1 MTEEEKILKG
11 KLNGIQRQKMQ
22 FIADVL
28 DTDKPVMYRANDY
41 KTMRGLIFDKVKKAV
56 QKRFPLY
63 NDKYVLSVENL
74 EYADPEEVSYK
85 DQKQAILEGKNV
97 GRRLRGS
104 YVLRDAATDKVVSKT
119 PVQTL
124 MKVPYMTDRGTFISN
139 GHEYTFN
146 NIMRL
151 QPGVYSKKNSDDQIS
166 AQFNV
171 KKGTGA
177 GFNMRFVPSRGLFQI
192 NRGTANAPAYT
203 VLKDLGVTDQQMKK
217 SWGDQLYNANKEYGS
232 SQKARIAA
240 DKIYN
245 YNNLN

>member
-1 MTEEEKILKG
+1 MQDKIIQG
-11 KLNGIQRQKMQ
+11 ITNNIQRQKMQ

-28 DTDKPVMYRANDY
+28 DQDKVTMYRADDY
-41 KTMRGLIFDKVKKAV
+41 RTMRGLIFDKVKRAV
-56 QKRFPLY
+56 QKRFPIY

-74 EYADPEEVSYK
+74 DYSDPAQVSYK
-85 DQKQAILEGKNV
+85 DQKQAILEGRNV

-104 YVLRDAATDKVVSKT
+104 YVLRDATTDKVISKT
-119 PVQTL
+119 APQTL
-124 MKVPYMTDRGTFISN
+124 LTVPYMTDRGTFINS

-151 QPGVYSKKNSDDQIS
+151 QPGVYAKQNSSDEIS

-177 GFNMRFVPSRGLFQI
+177 GFNMRFVPSRGIFQV

-203 VLKDLGVTDQQMKK
+203 VMKDLGVTDEQMQKA
-217 SWGDQLYNANKEYGS
+217 WGKELFKTNKEYGTG
-232 SQKARIAA
+232 QKARIAA
-240 DKIYN
+240 NKIYN
-245 YNNLN
+245 YQNK

>member
-1 MTEEEKILKG
+1 MENVNVQGIT
-11 KLNGIQRQKMQ
+11 NNIQRQKMQ

-28 DTDKPVMYRANDY
+28 DQDDVQLYRADDY

-56 QKRFPLY
+56 QRRFPIY
-63 NDKYVLSVENL
+63 NDKYVLSVEDL
-74 EYADPEEVSYK
+74 DYSDPAQVSYK
-85 DQKQAILEGKNV
+85 DQKQAIMEGKNV
-97 GRRLRGS
+97 GRRLRGR

-119 PVQTL
+119 APQTL
-124 MKVPYMTDRGTFISN
+124 LTVPYMTDRGTFINS
-139 GHEYTFN
+139 GHQYTFN

-151 QPGVYSKKNSDDQIS
+151 EPGVYAKQNSSDQIS

-177 GFNMRFVPSRGLFQI
+177 GFNMRFVPSRGIFQI

-203 VLKDLGVTDQQMKK
+203 VMKDLGVTDQQMEQA
-217 SWGDQLYNANKEYGS
+217 WGKELFNTNKQYGTG
-232 SQKARIAA
+232 QKARIAA

-245 YNNLN
+245 YQNK